1 MDKKLKFYRS
11 RLSKLLLA
19 LITVLITIGAI
30 ELGIKLT
37 TDHDKFSVT
46 DNIRSLQTLKNP
58 VGYKLREKAWRSSFS
73 ERGLGIPPGG
83 PREGLR
89 GEGITPVN
97 CAVAEC
103 NFRKYIPGLIE
114 VDANGFQRVG
124 KLEKPYPSILIIGGS
139 VAWGAG
145 ASDIRNT
152 YFSRLYDM
160 LKDEYPDTGIS
171 VLAAYASTSGTDLSY
186 FVNKGLDAKPD
197 IVVFLNGLNDIT
209 VKGSLRPSDASDYIL
224 NMKIAERLAER
235 NGITTVIVRQPF
247 PGGKKDKTGLEEEIM
262 ELSNKDYE
270 EVITPLYNHIGKA
283 LEKMAKTGEIYYIDA
298 ADCFE
303 NETATTFNDQWHFS
317 DPGHQLL
324 AEKIYSG
331 LIPVLQKLHE
341 KKELQPK

>member
-1 MDKKLKFYRS
+1 MDKKLKFSRS
-11 RLSKLLLA
+11 RLSKLFLA

-30 ELGIKLT
+30 ELGIRLT
-37 TDHDKFSVT
+37 SDSDKYSLI

-58 VGYKLREKAWRSSFS
+58 VGYKLREKAWKSSFS

-97 CAVAEC
+97 CAVSDC
-103 NFRKYIPGLIE
+103 NFKKNIPGLIE
-114 VDANGFQRVG
+114 VDANGFQRLG

-145 ASDIRNT
+145 ASDIANT

-186 FVNKGLDAKPD
+186 FVNKGLDTKPD

-209 VKGSLRPSDASDYIL
+209 VKGSLRQSDASDYIL

-247 PGGKKDKTGLEEEIM
+247 PGGKKHKTELEERILGLSRDDYDKTI
-262 ELSNKDYE
+262 
-270 EVITPLYNHIGKA
+270 VPLYNYIGHA
-283 LEKMAKTGEIYYIDA
+283 LEKMAETEGIYYIDA

-317 DPGHQLL
+317 DPGHRLL

-331 LIPVLQKLHE
+331 LNPVLQKLRD